1 MNMFRR
7 IMEGEAISFKFEG
20 QVEEVDINTFT
31 HVMMNYAKV
40 VEAAAKEVDEN
51 SPMRINVRAVKPG
64 CLNVVL
70 GIVQNSIG
78 GLFADPVTTRDTV
91 VAVIT
96 IAGALY
102 GFKKHLGKN
111 GKIAKAQPTNN
122 AQQIEITTDNG
133 STTIIDNHVYNIY
146 INNPEVDKAINA
158 SFDTLENNERIESLS
173 MSKVSSGEKLFTAN
187 RDEFAEIANSPSF
200 EGSNIR
206 HVISNE
212 RLIVIKPVLEKTSR
226 KKWEFL
232 WNNIS
237 IKAAILDSSFIDN
250 TLAKQ
255 AFGIGTVMDV
265 ELDITQEFSE
275 DLQAFTNKKYE
286 IKEVKNITNKPENQ
300 RLFN

>member
-1 MNMFRR
+1 
-7 IMEGEAISFKFEG
+7 MEGEAISFKFEG

-64 CLNVVL
+64 CLDVVL
-70 GIVQNSIG
+70 GIVQNTIG
-78 GLFADPVTTRDTV
+78 GLFADPVTTLGTVANV
-91 VAVIT
+91 VA
-96 IAGALY
+96 IAGGLY
-102 GFKKHLGKN
+102 ELKKHLGKN

-158 SFDTLENNERIESLS
+158 SFDTLENDERIESLS

-237 IKAAILDSSFIDN
+237 IKAAILDSSFINN

-286 IKEVKNITNKPENQ
+286 IKEVIDVTKKPENQ

>member
-1 MNMFRR
+1 MFRR

-40 VEAAAKEVDEN
+40 VEAAAKEIDEN

-64 CLNVVL
+64 CLDVVL
-70 GIVQNSIG
+70 GVVQNSIG
-78 GLFADPVTTRDTV
+78 GLFADPVTSLNTV
-91 VAVIT
+91 AAVIT
-96 IAGALY
+96 IAGGLY
-102 GFKKHLGKN
+102 GFKKHLSKN
-111 GKIAKAQPTNN
+111 GKIAKVEPTNN
-122 AQQIEITTDNG
+122 AQQLEITTDNG

-146 INNPEVDKAINA
+146 VNNPEVDRAINA
-158 SFDTLENNERIESLS
+158 SFDTLENDERIESLLI
-173 MSKVSSGEKLFTAN
+173 SKVSSGEKLFTAT

-206 HVISNE
+206 HAISNE
-212 RLIVIKPVLEKTSR
+212 RLIVIRPVLEKTSR

-286 IKEVKNITNKPENQ
+286 IKEVIDVTKKPENQ

>member
-1 MNMFRR
+1 
-7 IMEGEAISFKFEG
+7 MEGEAISFKFEG

-64 CLNVVL
+64 CLDVVL
-70 GIVQNSIG
+70 GIAKNSIG
-78 GLFADPVTTRDTV
+78 GLFADPVTTLNTV
-91 VAVIT
+91 AQIVT

-102 GFKKHLGKN
+102 GLKKHLGKN

-146 INNPEVDKAINA
+146 INNPEVDKAINS
-158 SFDTLENNERIESLS
+158 SFDTLENDERIESLS

-206 HVISNE
+206 HAISNE

-232 WNNIS
+232 WNNIP
-237 IKAAILDSSFIDN
+237 IKAAILDSSFINN

-286 IKEVKNITNKPENQ
+286 IKELIDVTKKPENQ

>member
-1 MNMFRR
+1 
-7 IMEGEAISFKFEG
+7 MEGEAISFKFEG

-40 VEAAAKEVDEN
+40 VEAAAKEIDEN

-64 CLNVVL
+64 CLDVVL
-70 GIVQNSIG
+70 GVVQNSIG
-78 GLFADPVTTRDTV
+78 GLFADPVTSLNTV
-91 VAVIT
+91 AAVIT
-96 IAGALY
+96 IAGGLY
-102 GFKKHLGKN
+102 GFKKHLSKN
-111 GKIAKAQPTNN
+111 GKIAKVEPTNN
-122 AQQIEITTDNG
+122 AQQLEITTDNG

-146 INNPEVDKAINA
+146 VNNPEVDRAINA
-158 SFDTLENNERIESLS
+158 SFDTLENDERIESLLI
-173 MSKVSSGEKLFTAN
+173 SKVSSGEKLFTAT

-200 EGSNIR
+200 EGNNTR
-206 HVISNE
+206 HVVTNE
-212 RLIVIKPVLEKTSR
+212 RLIVIRPVLEKTSR

-250 TLAKQ
+250 VLVNQ

-265 ELDITQEFSE
+265 ELDTTQEFSE
-275 DLQAFTNKKYE
+275 DLQAYTNKKYE

>member
-1 MNMFRR
+1 
-7 IMEGEAISFKFEG
+7 MEGEAISFKFEG

-102 GFKKHLGKN
+102 GLKKHLGKN
-111 GKIAKAQPTNN
+111 GKIAKAEPTNN

-158 SFDTLENNERIESLS
+158 SFDTLENDERIESLS

-206 HVISNE
+206 HAISNE
-212 RLIVIKPVLEKTSR
+212 RLIVIRPVLEKTSR

>member
-1 MNMFRR
+1 
-7 IMEGEAISFKFEG
+7 MEGEAISFKFEG

-70 GIVQNSIG
+70 GIAQNYIG
-78 GLFADPVTTRDTV
+78 GLFTDPVTTRDTV

-146 INNPEVDKAINA
+146 INNPEVDRAINA
-158 SFDTLENNERIESLS
+158 SFDTLENDERIESLLI
-173 MSKVSSGEKLFTAN
+173 SKVSSGEKLFTAT

-200 EGSNIR
+200 EGNNTR
-206 HVISNE
+206 HVVTNE

-232 WNNIS
+232 WKNIS

-250 TLAKQ
+250 VLANQ

>member
-1 MNMFRR
+1 
-7 IMEGEAISFKFEG
+7 MEGEAISFKFEG

-40 VEAAAKEVDEN
+40 VEAAAKEIDEN

-64 CLNVVL
+64 CLDVVL
-70 GIVQNSIG
+70 GIAQNYIG
-78 GLFADPVTTRDTV
+78 GLFADPVTTLNTV
-91 VAVIT
+91 AQVVT
-96 IAGALY
+96 IAGGLY
-102 GFKKHLGKN
+102 ELKKHLGKN

-158 SFDTLENNERIESLS
+158 SFDTLENDERIESLS

-250 TLAKQ
+250 VLANQ

-265 ELDITQEFSE
+265 ELDTTQEFSE
-275 DLQAFTNKKYE
+275 DLQAYTNKKYE
-286 IKEVKNITNKPENQ
+286 IKTVINVAKKPENQ

>member
-1 MNMFRR
+1 
-7 IMEGEAISFKFEG
+7 MEGEAISFKFEG

-64 CLNVVL
+64 CLDVVL
-70 GIVQNSIG
+70 GIAQNYIG
-78 GLFADPVTTRDTV
+78 GLFADPVTTLNTV
-91 VAVIT
+91 AQVVT
-96 IAGALY
+96 IAGGLY
-102 GFKKHLGKN
+102 ELKKHLGKN

-158 SFDTLENNERIESLS
+158 SFDTLENDERIESLS

-200 EGSNIR
+200 EGSNI
-206 HVISNE
+206 HHAISNE
-212 RLIVIKPVLEKTSR
+212 RLIVIRPVLEKTSR

>member
-1 MNMFRR
+1 
-7 IMEGEAISFKFEG
+7 MEGEAISFKFEG

-70 GIVQNSIG
+70 GIAQNYIG
-78 GLFADPVTTRDTV
+78 GLFTDPVTTLNTV
-91 VAVIT
+91 AQVVT
-96 IAGALY
+96 IAGGLY
-102 GFKKHLGKN
+102 ELKKHLGKN
-111 GKIAKAQPTNN
+111 GKIAKTEPTNN

-158 SFDTLENNERIESLS
+158 SFDTLENDERIESLS

-250 TLAKQ
+250 TLANQ

-286 IKEVKNITNKPENQ
+286 IEEVIDVTKKPENQ

>member
-1 MNMFRR
+1 
-7 IMEGEAISFKFEG
+7 MEGEAISFKFEG

-146 INNPEVDKAINA
+146 INNPEVDKAINS
-158 SFDTLENNERIESLS
+158 SFDTLENDERIESLS

-206 HVISNE
+206 HAISNE
-212 RLIVIKPVLEKTSR
+212 RLIVIRPVLEKTSR

>member
-1 MNMFRR
+1 
-7 IMEGEAISFKFEG
+7 MEGEAISFKFEG

-64 CLNVVL
+64 CLDVVL
-70 GIVQNSIG
+70 GIAQNYIG
-78 GLFADPVTTRDTV
+78 GLFTDPVTTLNTV
-91 VAVIT
+91 AQVVT

-102 GFKKHLGKN
+102 GLKKHLGKN
-111 GKIAKAQPTNN
+111 GKIIKAEPTNN
-122 AQQIEITTDNG
+122 AQQLEITTDNG

-158 SFDTLENNERIESLS
+158 SFDTLENDERIESLS

-206 HVISNE
+206 HAITNE
-212 RLIVIKPVLEKTSR
+212 RLIVIRPVLEKTSR

-250 TLAKQ
+250 TLANQ

-286 IKEVKNITNKPENQ
+286 IKEVIDVTKKPENQ

>member
-1 MNMFRR
+1 
-7 IMEGEAISFKFEG
+7 MEGEAISFKFEG

-40 VEAAAKEVDEN
+40 VEAAAKEIDEN

-64 CLNVVL
+64 CLDVVL
-70 GIVQNSIG
+70 GVVQNSIG
-78 GLFADPVTTRDTV
+78 GLFADPVTSLNTV
-91 VAVIT
+91 AAVIT
-96 IAGALY
+96 IAGGLY
-102 GFKKHLGKN
+102 GFKKYLSKN
-111 GKIAKAQPTNN
+111 GKVAKVEPTNN
-122 AQQIEITTDNG
+122 AQQLEITTDNG

-146 INNPEVDKAINA
+146 VNNPEVDRAINA
-158 SFDTLENNERIESLS
+158 SFDTLENDERIESLLI
-173 MSKVSSGEKLFTAN
+173 SKVSSGEKLFTAT

-206 HVISNE
+206 HAISNE

-237 IKAAILDSSFIDN
+237 IKAAILDSLFIDN

>member
-1 MNMFRR
+1 
-7 IMEGEAISFKFEG
+7 MEGEAISFKFEG

-102 GFKKHLGKN
+102 GFKKYLGKN
-111 GKIAKAQPTNN
+111 GKIAKAEPTNN

-133 STTIIDNHVYNIY
+133 STTFIDNHVYNIY
-146 INNPEVDKAINA
+146 INNPEVDRAINA
-158 SFDTLENNERIESLS
+158 SFDTLENDERIESLS

-206 HVISNE
+206 HAISNE

-286 IKEVKNITNKPENQ
+286 IKEVIDVTKKPENQ

>member
-1 MNMFRR
+1 
-7 IMEGEAISFKFEG
+7 MEGEAISFKFEG

-40 VEAAAKEVDEN
+40 VEAAAKEIDEN

-64 CLNVVL
+64 CLDVVL
-70 GIVQNSIG
+70 GVVQNSIG
-78 GLFADPVTTRDTV
+78 GLFADPVTSLNTV
-91 VAVIT
+91 AAVIT
-96 IAGALY
+96 IAGGLY
-102 GFKKHLGKN
+102 GFKKHLSKN
-111 GKIAKAQPTNN
+111 GKIAKVEPTNN
-122 AQQIEITTDNG
+122 AQQLEITTDNG

-146 INNPEVDKAINA
+146 VNNPEVDRAINA
-158 SFDTLENNERIESLS
+158 SFDTLENDERIESLLI
-173 MSKVSSGEKLFTAN
+173 SKVSSGEKLFTAT

-206 HVISNE
+206 HTISNE
-212 RLIVIKPVLEKTSR
+212 RLIVIRPVLEKTSR

-250 TLAKQ
+250 VLAKQ

>member
-1 MNMFRR
+1 MFRR

-40 VEAAAKEVDEN
+40 VEAAAKEIDEN

-64 CLNVVL
+64 CLDVVL
-70 GIVQNSIG
+70 GVVQNSFG
-78 GLFADPVTTRDTV
+78 GLFADPVTSLNTV
-91 VAVIT
+91 AAVIT
-96 IAGALY
+96 IAGGLY
-102 GFKKHLGKN
+102 GFKKYLSKN
-111 GKIAKAQPTNN
+111 GKIAKVEPTNN
-122 AQQIEITTDNG
+122 AQQLEITTDNG

-158 SFDTLENNERIESLS
+158 SFDTLENDERIESLS

-206 HVISNE
+206 HAISNE
-212 RLIVIKPVLEKTSR
+212 RLIVIRPVLEKTSR

>member
-1 MNMFRR
+1 
-7 IMEGEAISFKFEG
+7 MEGEAISFKFEG

-40 VEAAAKEVDEN
+40 VEAAAKEIDEN

-64 CLNVVL
+64 CLDVVL
-70 GIVQNSIG
+70 GVVQNSIG
-78 GLFADPVTTRDTV
+78 GLFADPVTSLNTV
-91 VAVIT
+91 AAVIT
-96 IAGALY
+96 IAGGLY

-111 GKIAKAQPTNN
+111 GKIAKVEPTNN
-122 AQQIEITTDNG
+122 AQQLEITTDNG

-146 INNPEVDKAINA
+146 VNNPEVDRAINA
-158 SFDTLENNERIESLS
+158 SFDTLENDERIESLLI
-173 MSKVSSGEKLFTAN
+173 SKVSSGEKLFTAT
-187 RDEFAEIANSPSF
+187 RDEFAEIASSPSF
-200 EGSNIR
+200 EGNNTR
-206 HVISNE
+206 HVVTNE

-232 WNNIS
+232 WNNIP
-237 IKAAILDSSFIDN
+237 IKAAILDSSFINN

-286 IKEVKNITNKPENQ
+286 IKEVIDVTKKPENQ

>member
-1 MNMFRR
+1 
-7 IMEGEAISFKFEG
+7 MEGEAISFKFEG

-70 GIVQNSIG
+70 GIVQNYIG
-78 GLFADPVTTRDTV
+78 GLFTDPVTTRDTV

-102 GFKKHLGKN
+102 GLKKHLGKN
-111 GKIAKAQPTNN
+111 GKITKAEPTNN

-158 SFDTLENNERIESLS
+158 SFDTLENDERIESLS
-173 MSKVSSGEKLFTAN
+173 MLKVSSGEKLFTAT

-206 HVISNE
+206 HAISNE
-212 RLIVIKPVLEKTSR
+212 RLIVIRPVLEKTSR

-250 TLAKQ
+250 TLANQ

-286 IKEVKNITNKPENQ
+286 IKEVIDVTKKPENQ

>member
-1 MNMFRR
+1 
-7 IMEGEAISFKFEG
+7 MEGEAISFKFEG

-70 GIVQNSIG
+70 GIVQNYIG
-78 GLFADPVTTRDTV
+78 GLFTDPVTTRDTV

-102 GFKKHLGKN
+102 GLKKHLGKN
-111 GKIAKAQPTNN
+111 GKITKAEPTNN

-158 SFDTLENNERIESLS
+158 SFDTLENDERIESLS

-206 HVISNE
+206 HTISNE

-286 IKEVKNITNKPENQ
+286 IKEVIDVTKKPENQ

>member
-1 MNMFRR
+1 
-7 IMEGEAISFKFEG
+7 MEGEAISFKFEG

-70 GIVQNSIG
+70 GIVQNSLG

-158 SFDTLENNERIESLS
+158 SFDTLENDERIESLS

-237 IKAAILDSSFIDN
+237 IKAAILDSSFINN

-286 IKEVKNITNKPENQ
+286 IKEVIDVTKKPENQ

>member
-1 MNMFRR
+1 MFRR

-158 SFDTLENNERIESLS
+158 SFDTLENDERIESLS

-286 IKEVKNITNKPENQ
+286 IKEVIDVTKKPENQ

>member
-1 MNMFRR
+1 
-7 IMEGEAISFKFEG
+7 MEGEAISFKFEG

-51 SPMRINVRAVKPG
+51 SPMRINVRAVKPS

-158 SFDTLENNERIESLS
+158 SFDTLENDERIESLS

-206 HVISNE
+206 HAISNE

-232 WNNIS
+232 WNNIP
-237 IKAAILDSSFIDN
+237 IKAAILDSSFINN

-286 IKEVKNITNKPENQ
+286 IKEVIDVTKKPENQ

>member
-1 MNMFRR
+1 
-7 IMEGEAISFKFEG
+7 MEGEAISFKFEG

-64 CLNVVL
+64 CLDVVL

-78 GLFADPVTTRDTV
+78 GLFADPVTALGTVANV
-91 VAVIT
+91 VA
-96 IAGALY
+96 IAGGLY
-102 GFKKHLGKN
+102 ELKKHLGKN

-158 SFDTLENNERIESLS
+158 SFDTLENDERIESLS

-206 HVISNE
+206 HAISNE

-286 IKEVKNITNKPENQ
+286 IKEVIDVTKKPENQ

>member
-1 MNMFRR
+1 
-7 IMEGEAISFKFEG
+7 MEGEAISFKFEG

-70 GIVQNSIG
+70 GIAQNYIG
-78 GLFADPVTTRDTV
+78 GLFTDPVTTRDTV

-102 GFKKHLGKN
+102 GLKKHLGKN
-111 GKIAKAQPTNN
+111 GKITKAEPTNN

-146 INNPEVDKAINA
+146 INNPEVDKAINS
-158 SFDTLENNERIESLS
+158 SFDTLENDERIESLS

-212 RLIVIKPVLEKTSR
+212 RLIVIRPVLEKTSR

-286 IKEVKNITNKPENQ
+286 IKEVIDVTKKPENQ

>member
-1 MNMFRR
+1 
-7 IMEGEAISFKFEG
+7 MEGEAISFKFEG

-40 VEAAAKEVDEN
+40 VEAAAKEIDEN

-64 CLNVVL
+64 CLDVVL
-70 GIVQNSIG
+70 GVVQNSIG
-78 GLFADPVTTRDTV
+78 GLFADPVTSLNTV
-91 VAVIT
+91 AAVIT
-96 IAGALY
+96 IAGGLY
-102 GFKKHLGKN
+102 GFKKHLSKN
-111 GKIAKAQPTNN
+111 GKIAKVEPTNN
-122 AQQIEITTDNG
+122 AQQLEITTDNG

-146 INNPEVDKAINA
+146 VNNPEVDRAINA
-158 SFDTLENNERIESLS
+158 SFDTLENDERIESLLI
-173 MSKVSSGEKLFTAN
+173 SKVSSGEKLFTAT

-200 EGSNIR
+200 EGNNTR
-206 HVISNE
+206 HVVTNE

-250 TLAKQ
+250 VLANQ

-265 ELDITQEFSE
+265 ELDTTQEFSE
-275 DLQAFTNKKYE
+275 DLQAYTNKKYE

>member
-1 MNMFRR
+1 
-7 IMEGEAISFKFEG
+7 MEGEAISFKFEG

-70 GIVQNSIG
+70 GIVQNSFG

-158 SFDTLENNERIESLS
+158 SFDTLENDERIESLS

-237 IKAAILDSSFIDN
+237 IKAAILDSSFINN

-286 IKEVKNITNKPENQ
+286 IKEVIDVTKKPENQ

>member
-1 MNMFRR
+1 
-7 IMEGEAISFKFEG
+7 MEGEAISFKFEG

-64 CLNVVL
+64 RLDVVL
-70 GIVQNSIG
+70 GIVQNTIG
-78 GLFADPVTTRDTV
+78 GLFADPVTTLGTVANV
-91 VAVIT
+91 VA
-96 IAGALY
+96 IAGGLY
-102 GFKKHLGKN
+102 ELKKHLGKN

-158 SFDTLENNERIESLS
+158 SFDTLENDERIESLS

-206 HVISNE
+206 HAISNE

-232 WNNIS
+232 WNNIP
-237 IKAAILDSSFIDN
+237 IKAAILDSSFINN

-255 AFGIGTVMDV
+255 AFGIGTVMNV

-286 IKEVKNITNKPENQ
+286 IKEVIDVTKKPENQ

>member
-1 MNMFRR
+1 
-7 IMEGEAISFKFEG
+7 MEGEAISFKFEG

-64 CLNVVL
+64 CLDVVL
-70 GIVQNSIG
+70 GIAQNYIG
-78 GLFADPVTTRDTV
+78 GLFADPVTTLNTV
-91 VAVIT
+91 AQVVT

-102 GFKKHLGKN
+102 GLKKHLGKN

-158 SFDTLENNERIESLS
+158 SFDTLENDERIESLS

-237 IKAAILDSSFIDN
+237 IKAAILDSSFINN

-286 IKEVKNITNKPENQ
+286 IKEVIDVTKKPENQ

>member
-1 MNMFRR
+1 MFRR

-40 VEAAAKEVDEN
+40 VEAAAKEIDEN

-64 CLNVVL
+64 CLDVVL
-70 GIVQNSIG
+70 GVVQNSIG
-78 GLFADPVTTRDTV
+78 GLFADPVTSLNTV
-91 VAVIT
+91 AAVIT
-96 IAGALY
+96 IAGGLY
-102 GFKKHLGKN
+102 GFKKHLSKN
-111 GKIAKAQPTNN
+111 GKIAKVEPTNN
-122 AQQIEITTDNG
+122 AQQLEITTDNG

-146 INNPEVDKAINA
+146 VNNPEVDRAINA
-158 SFDTLENNERIESLS
+158 SFDTLENDERIESLLI
-173 MSKVSSGEKLFTAN
+173 SKVSSGEKLFTAT

-200 EGSNIR
+200 EGNNTR
-206 HVISNE
+206 HVVTNE

-250 TLAKQ
+250 VLANQ

-265 ELDITQEFSE
+265 ELDTTQEFSE
-275 DLQAFTNKKYE
+275 DLQAYTNKKYE

>member
-1 MNMFRR
+1 MFRR

-70 GIVQNSIG
+70 GIVQNYIG
-78 GLFADPVTTRDTV
+78 GLFTDPVTTRDTV

-102 GFKKHLGKN
+102 GLKKHLGKN
-111 GKIAKAQPTNN
+111 GKITKAEPTNN

-158 SFDTLENNERIESLS
+158 SFDTLENDERIESLS
-173 MSKVSSGEKLFTAN
+173 MLKVSSGEKLFTAT

-206 HVISNE
+206 HAISNE
-212 RLIVIKPVLEKTSR
+212 RLIVIRPVLEKTSR

-250 TLAKQ
+250 TLANQ

-286 IKEVKNITNKPENQ
+286 IKEVIDVTKKPENQ

>member
-1 MNMFRR
+1 
-7 IMEGEAISFKFEG
+7 MEGEAISFKFEG

-146 INNPEVDKAINA
+146 INNPEVDKAINS
-158 SFDTLENNERIESLS
+158 SFDTLENDERIESLS

-206 HVISNE
+206 HAISNE
-212 RLIVIKPVLEKTSR
+212 RLIVIRPVLEKTSR

-286 IKEVKNITNKPENQ
+286 IKEVIDVTKKPENQ

>member
-1 MNMFRR
+1 
-7 IMEGEAISFKFEG
+7 MEGEAISFKFEG

-64 CLNVVL
+64 CLDVVL
-70 GIVQNSIG
+70 GIAQNYIG
-78 GLFADPVTTRDTV
+78 GLFADPVTTLNTV
-91 VAVIT
+91 AQVVT

-102 GFKKHLGKN
+102 GLKKHLGKN
-111 GKIAKAQPTNN
+111 GKIIKAEPTNN
-122 AQQIEITTDNG
+122 AQQLEITTDNG
-133 STTIIDNHVYNIY
+133 STTFIDNHVYNIY
-146 INNPEVDKAINA
+146 INNPEVDKAINS
-158 SFDTLENNERIESLS
+158 SFDTLENDERIESLS

-206 HVISNE
+206 HAISNE
-212 RLIVIKPVLEKTSR
+212 RLIVIRPVLEKTSR

-237 IKAAILDSSFIDN
+237 IKAAILDSSFINN

-286 IKEVKNITNKPENQ
+286 IKEVIDVTKKPENQ

>member
-1 MNMFRR
+1 MFRR

-70 GIVQNSIG
+70 GIAQNYIG
-78 GLFADPVTTRDTV
+78 GLFTDPVTTRDTV

-146 INNPEVDKAINA
+146 INNPEVDRAINA
-158 SFDTLENNERIESLS
+158 SFDTLENDERIESLLI
-173 MSKVSSGEKLFTAN
+173 SKVSSGEKLFTAT

-200 EGSNIR
+200 EGNNTR
-206 HVISNE
+206 HVVTNE

-232 WNNIS
+232 WKNIS

-250 TLAKQ
+250 VLANQ

>member
-1 MNMFRR
+1 
-7 IMEGEAISFKFEG
+7 MEGEAISFKFEG

-64 CLNVVL
+64 CLDVVL

-78 GLFADPVTTRDTV
+78 GLFADPVTTLGTVANV
-91 VAVIT
+91 VA
-96 IAGALY
+96 IAGGLY
-102 GFKKHLGKN
+102 ELKKHLGKN

-158 SFDTLENNERIESLS
+158 SFDTLENDERIESLS

-237 IKAAILDSSFIDN
+237 IKAAILDSSFINN

-286 IKEVKNITNKPENQ
+286 IKEVIDVTKKPENQ

>member
-1 MNMFRR
+1 
-7 IMEGEAISFKFEG
+7 MEGEAISFKFEG

-40 VEAAAKEVDEN
+40 VEAAAKEIDEN

-64 CLNVVL
+64 CLDVVL
-70 GIVQNSIG
+70 GVVQNSIG
-78 GLFADPVTTRDTV
+78 GLFADPVTSLNTV
-91 VAVIT
+91 AAVIT
-96 IAGALY
+96 IAGGLY
-102 GFKKHLGKN
+102 GFKKHLSKN
-111 GKIAKAQPTNN
+111 GKIAKVEPTNN
-122 AQQIEITTDNG
+122 AQQLEITTDNG

-146 INNPEVDKAINA
+146 VNNPEVDRAINA
-158 SFDTLENNERIESLS
+158 SFDTLENDERIESLLI
-173 MSKVSSGEKLFTAN
+173 SKVSSGEKLFTAT

-200 EGSNIR
+200 EGNNTR
-206 HVISNE
+206 HVVTNE

>member
-1 MNMFRR
+1 
-7 IMEGEAISFKFEG
+7 MEGEAISFKFEG

-64 CLNVVL
+64 CLDVVL
-70 GIVQNSIG
+70 GIAQNYLG
-78 GLFADPVTTRDTV
+78 GLFKDPATTLNTV
-91 VAVIT
+91 AQVVT

-102 GFKKHLGKN
+102 GLKKHLGKN
-111 GKIAKAQPTNN
+111 GKIIKAEPTNN
-122 AQQIEITTDNG
+122 AQQLEITTDNG
-133 STTIIDNHVYNIY
+133 STTFIDNHVYNIY

-158 SFDTLENNERIESLS
+158 SFDTLENDERIESLS
-173 MSKVSSGEKLFTAN
+173 MSKVSSGEKLITAN

-206 HVISNE
+206 HAISNE
-212 RLIVIKPVLEKTSR
+212 RLIVIRPVLEKTSR

-250 TLAKQ
+250 TLANQ

-286 IKEVKNITNKPENQ
+286 IKEVIDVTKKPENQ